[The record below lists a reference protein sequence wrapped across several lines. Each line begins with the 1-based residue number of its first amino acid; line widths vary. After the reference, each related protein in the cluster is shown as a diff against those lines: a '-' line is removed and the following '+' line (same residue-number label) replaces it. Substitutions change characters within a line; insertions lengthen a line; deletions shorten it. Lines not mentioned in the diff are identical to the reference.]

1 MGHNLGFSI
10 LLVGE
15 RCLKKHLHE
24 IHGLVECND
33 SNHSSPKQLVKLLK
47 VKGCLRVGNRIV
59 ERFSLLKKLKEID
72 MTLGELL
79 FGSD

>member
-1 MGHNLGFSI
+1 
-10 LLVGE
+10 
-15 RCLKKHLHE
+15 LKKHLHE

-33 SNHSSPKQLVKLLK
+33 SSHADPKQLVKLLK
-47 VKGCLRVGNRIV
+47 VKGCLRVGNRIIG
-59 ERFSLLKKLKEID
+59 RFSLLRKLKEID